1 MTTIQPTSQ
10 TSESID
16 HGSAVQAIVSTHQ
29 RTFGLETNSTA
40 VYRPAHNVI
49 YDAANEA
56 CLRMGF
62 IGIDADC
69 VARAWQAQTERTGH
83 FDPAQWPTE
92 PSDFGIQAWP
102 RVNSFAPCPHQLGLY
117 AVLPDAAW
125 VARMAQAGV
134 PTLQLRFKSEDPAA
148 IANEVQA
155 AVKAVQGTGALLFI
169 NDHWQAAIDA
179 GAYGVHLGQEDLDTA
194 DLNAIRQAGLR
205 LGLSTHGYAEMLRA
219 DAHAPS
225 YIAMGAVFPTTLK
238 RMLTAP
244 QGTGRLSA
252 YASVL
257 RDYPLV
263 AIGGIDAARLPDVMA
278 SGVGSAAVVRAL
290 VAAADPEAEAI
301 YLQSE
306 IFKHSVQKH
315 QKTQAI
321 I

>member
-1 MTTIQPTSQ
+1 MTHIQQSL
-10 TSESID
+10 EAID
-16 HGSAVQAIVSTHQ
+16 HGTAVQTIVSTHQ
-29 RTFGLETNSTA
+29 RTFGLETASTA

-49 YDAANEA
+49 YDAVNEA

-62 IGIDADC
+62 IENDAAC
-69 VARAWQAQTERTGH
+69 VAKAWQAQAERTGY
-83 FDPAQWPTE
+83 FDAAEWPTE
-92 PSDFGIQAWP
+92 PSDFGIHPLP
-102 RVNSFAPCPHQLGLY
+102 RTHSFAPCPQQLGLY

-134 PTLQLRFKSEDPAA
+134 PTVQLRFKSEDPAA
-148 IANEVQA
+148 IAREVQA
-155 AVKAVQGTGALLFI
+155 AVKAVQGTNALLFI

-179 GAYGVHLGQEDLDTA
+179 GAYGVHLGQEDLDSA
-194 DLNAIRQAGLR
+194 DLKVIRQTGLR

-238 RMLTAP
+238 RMATAA
-244 QGTGRLSA
+244 QGTGRLGA

-290 VAAADPEAEAI
+290 VAAADPEAEASR
-301 YLQSE
+301 LQSE
-306 IFKHSVQKH
+306 ILKLSTQNSQKS
-315 QKTQAI
+315 TL
-321 I
+321 

>member
-1 MTTIQPTSQ
+1 MTNIQQSL
-10 TSESID
+10 EAID
-16 HGSAVQAIVSTHQ
+16 HGTAVQTIVSTHQ
-29 RTFGLETNSTA
+29 RTFGLETASTA

-62 IGIDADC
+62 IENDAAC
-69 VARAWQAQTERTGH
+69 VAKAWQAQTERTGR
-83 FDPAQWPTE
+83 FDAGLWPTE
-92 PSDFGIQAWP
+92 PSDFGIQPLP
-102 RVNSFAPCPHQLGLY
+102 RKNGYAPCPQQLGLY

-125 VARMAQAGV
+125 VGRMAKAGV
-134 PTLQLRFKSEDPAA
+134 PTVQLRFKSEEPAT
-148 IANEVQA
+148 IAREVQA
-155 AVKAVQGTGALLFI
+155 AVNAVEGTDALLFI

-263 AIGGIDAARLPDVMA
+263 AIGGIDAANLPEVMA

-290 VAAADPEAEAI
+290 VAAADPEAEASD
-301 YLQSE
+301 LQSA
-306 IFKHSVQKH
+306 ILKLS
-315 QKTQAI
+315 TQNR
-321 I
+321 